1 MTVHWGHSNI
11 IILFA
16 ALNNPFQKFKS
27 KAILMS
33 DKPSKGGFNIG
44 NVGGNVSIQAGGDV
58 VAGDKT
64 TTTTIITG
72 FKQEQDKQEFIQ
84 QIEELRQQLRHLKS
98 EIEESKGGSLD
109 EDEKDSIVMEVMQ
122 HIKALKTA
130 SVEAEQLPPQQEP
143 SQEKRDAIEAPLNA
157 VNQIISKIS
166 TVFEKTA
173 DFGGK
178 FKNVAYITSLLLSA
192 RHLFGLP

>member
-1 MTVHWGHSNI
+1 
-11 IILFA
+11 
-16 ALNNPFQKFKS
+16 
-27 KAILMS
+27 MS

-72 FKQEQDKQEFIQ
+72 FKQEQDKQAFIQ

-130 SVEAEQLPPQQEP
+130 SEEAEQLPPQQEP
-143 SQEKRDAIEAPLNA
+143 SQEKRDAIEAPLNG
-157 VNQIISKIS
+157 VNQIISKIY

-178 FKNVAYITSLLLSA
+178 FKNVAYITSLLLST